1 MEDILDLIKFKMMF
15 NISVWH
21 ESAMTSNY
29 CNWQMHL
36 HKHINMLGMKQV
48 LIFNFLLIWTLDIWF
63 CFCWRLRLVMIKII
77 RLVFVFSILC
87 VHLTLSKPPNIVV
100 IVADD
105 LVRSQ
110 NQYFHSINW
119 ILPLRVGMMWVSM
132 DQIRFQHL
140 TSTVSPTLESSSTTT
155 MSTLSAHLVAVLWW
169 QVVIPFT
176 QVRCQVPVIS
186 AVSSMCV

>member
-15 NISVWH
+15 NIYVWH

-77 RLVFVFSILC
+77 RLVFVFTSFCL
-87 VHLTLSKPPNIVV
+87 HFTLSKPPNIVV

-119 ILPLRVGMMWVSM
+119 NFTSEGWNDVSFHGSNQIPTPNIDSLAYTGIILNNYYVNP
-132 DQIRFQHL
+132 IC
-140 TSTVSPTLESSSTTT
+140 SPSR
-155 MSTLSAHLVAVLWW
+155 SALMTGRHPIHTGEV
-169 QVVIPFT
+169 
-176 QVRCQVPVIS
+176 QVPVIS